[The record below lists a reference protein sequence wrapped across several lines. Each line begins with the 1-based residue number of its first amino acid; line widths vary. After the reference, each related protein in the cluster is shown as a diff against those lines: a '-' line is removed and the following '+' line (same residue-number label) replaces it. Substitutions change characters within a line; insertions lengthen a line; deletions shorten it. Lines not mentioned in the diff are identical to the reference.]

1 VGKDKSNIS
10 SDDAIY
16 CIYLAVMSILLA
28 LLGST
33 MTIV

>member
-1 VGKDKSNIS
+1 MGKDKSIIS

-16 CIYLAVMSILLA
+16 CIYLAVICALLA